1 MPNTTSERLKHN
13 IPRIMDIWVHRADE
27 EVKAAHFQ
35 HTLALKNSLPEY
47 LGQLVD
53 ALSKTIDR
61 TAARKRHD
69 KAESTRVGKIH
80 GKERASTDSYT
91 MDQMI
96 LEYHILRQ
104 VVCDVMEEDQILL
117 TPVEREVIVCSV
129 EQAVNDAATEF
140 SNTLKSIQEKL
151 SHTLAHDLRN
161 PIAAAK
167 VSANLILRRPDNLDG
182 TIKSAGRIVGC
193 MDRLDNMISD
203 LLDASRIR
211 AGETLK
217 LETKECDLDW
227 IVREVASEATLIHNV
242 PFKIIS
248 NSPCKGVWNE
258 DGLRR
263 VLENLTNNAVKYGA
277 KNGLITVSVTQDPEF
292 ATLSVHN
299 VGNPIAKEDLPILFQ
314 QFRRAKSVEK
324 KVGWGLGL
332 TMVEGMIE
340 SHKGSIKVESE
351 KETGTTFTI
360 KLPKRVNASDEVFI
374 RKDSEHAKDLH

>member
-1 MPNTTSERLKHN
+1 MPNSTSDRLEKN
-13 IPRIMDIWVHRADE
+13 IHRIMDIWVSRADE

-47 LGQLVD
+47 LAQLVD

-61 TAARKRHD
+61 TSARKRFD
-69 KAESTRVGKIH
+69 KAESSRIGKKH
-80 GKERASTDSYT
+80 GKERAGAINYT

-104 VVCDVMEEDQILL
+104 VICDVMEEDKILL
-117 TPVEREVIVCSV
+117 TPIDREVIVCSI

-140 SNTLKSIQEKL
+140 SNTLKDIQEKL

-167 VSANLILRRPDNLDG
+167 VSANMILRRPDDSNSA
-182 TIKSAGRIVGC
+182 IKSAGRIVGC
-193 MDRLDNMISD
+193 MDRLDKMISD

-211 AGETLK
+211 AGETLAVD
-217 LETKECDLDW
+217 LKECDLDW
-227 IVREVASEATLIHNV
+227 IVREVAIEATLIHNV
-242 PFKIIS
+242 AFKI
-248 NSPCKGVWNE
+248 NSDSSCKGIWSE

-263 VLENLTNNAVKYGA
+263 VLENLTTNAVKYGY
-277 KNGLITVSVTQDPEF
+277 KNSLITITVIQDEKH

-299 VGNPIAKEDLPILFQ
+299 EGNPIAKDDLPILFE

-324 KVGWGLGL
+324 KSGWGLGL

-351 KETGTTFTI
+351 KDKGTTFTI
-360 KLPKRVNASDEVFI
+360 KIPKVNVIPLEIPVTDEAT
-374 RKDSEHAKDLH
+374 KSTELH